1 MGKKSDIMIIRDKG
15 SAIVTFTTETIS
27 NAERIMTA
35 SEEINAFV
43 EEHHPEK
50 VIFDFAKVKFF
61 SSLVLGMILGV
72 RAKLEADNGEVLIS
86 SIDPQLYRVFK
97 ITNLDKIFR
106 FFPDAKSALES
117 VNKG

>member
-1 MGKKSDIMIIRDKG
+1 MGKKSDIMIIRDKS
-15 SAIVTFTTETIS
+15 SAIVTFMTETIS
-27 NAERIMTA
+27 NAERITTA
-35 SEEINAFV
+35 SEEIHAFV

-61 SSLVLGMILGV
+61 SSLVLGLILGV

-86 SIDPQLYRVFK
+86 AIDPQLYRVFK

-106 FFPDAKSALES
+106 FFPDAESALGS
-117 VNKG
+117 VRAD